1 MKVLIADDEPLSQ
14 IVLQRTLESLGHE
27 VVTVADGAAAWELIR
42 GGDFPLVISDWVM
55 PGPDGLELCRRVRAR
70 AEGPLYTYVI
80 LLTARSERA
89 DRVEGYEAGA
99 DDFLAKPLDPG
110 ELMARIGVARRI
122 LAMQEELR
130 RRSRQLEL
138 MHAELQRQYARLA
151 EVAVSDGLTGLK
163 NRRHFRE
170 ALEASFSFACRKKLP
185 LSVVMLDVDHFKHY
199 NDTFGHPA
207 GDAALADLGR
217 LLRDSVREHDLVA
230 RYGGEEFVILLSA
243 TDGPAACALSERLRA
258 LVEARPWP
266 LRPITASFGVATS
279 APGTVSAMQLVD
291 EADRALYLS
300 KHRGRN
306 CVSRFE
312 PSLLQPAG

>member
-1 MKVLIADDEPLSQ
+1 MKILIAADNPLAQVILRQS
-14 IVLQRTLESLGHE
+14 LEALGHE
-27 VVTVADGAAAWELIR
+27 ATVVTEGGAAWERLQSD
-42 GGDFPLVISDWVM
+42 DFPLVISDWVL
-55 PGPDGLELCRRVRAR
+55 PDVNGLELCRRIRAR
-70 AEGPLYTYVI
+70 DDGPAYTYVI
-80 LLTARSERA
+80 LLTDKSERD

-99 DDFLAKPLDPG
+99 DDFLSQPLDRG
-110 ELMARIGVARRI
+110 ELLARVGVARRI
-122 LAMQEELR
+122 LTMQEELR

-170 ALEASFSFACRKKLP
+170 CLETSFSFSCRKKLV

-207 GDAALADLGR
+207 GDAALAELGR
-217 LLRDSVREHDLVA
+217 LLRDNAREHDLVA

-243 TDGPAACALSERLRA
+243 TDAASATLCCERFRA
-258 LVEARPWP
+258 IIANHRWP

-279 APGTVSAMQLVD
+279 SSRIVNGLQLVD
-291 EADRALYLS
+291 EADRALYIS
-300 KHRGRN
+300 KNRGRN
-306 CVSRFE
+306 CVTHFE
-312 PSLLQPAG
+312 QSLLAVG